1 MRSHL
6 EAKELA
12 LAIAEVALDK
22 LAESV
27 DIIDV
32 RGKVDYANY
41 LVICSAR
48 SQRHVGAIV
57 SGVETALKKRDVYA
71 LGIEGKQSNQ
81 WILMDY
87 TDVVFHVFEDER
99 RGFYDLDSLWID
111 AKRVP
116 LRKAAGAE

>member
-1 MRSHL
+1 M

-22 LAESV
+22 LAESL

-32 RGKVDYANY
+32 GGKVDYTNFV
-41 LVICSAR
+41 VICSAR
-48 SQRHVGAIV
+48 SQRHVDAIV
-57 SGVETALKKRDVYA
+57 SGVETALKKQDIYA
-71 LGIEGKQSNQ
+71 LGIEGRQSSQ

-87 TDVVFHVFEDER
+87 NDVVLHVFEDER

>member
-6 EAKELA
+6 KAKELA

-22 LAESV
+22 LAESL

-32 RGKVDYANY
+32 GGKVDYTNY

-48 SQRHVGAIV
+48 SQRHVEAIV
-57 SGVETALKKRDVYA
+57 SGVETALKKQNVYA
-71 LGIEGKQSNQ
+71 LGIEGKQSSQ

-87 TDVVFHVFEDER
+87 NDVVFHVFENER

>member
-1 MRSHL
+1 MQ
-6 EAKELA
+6 AKELA
-12 LAIAEVALDK
+12 LTIAEIALDK
-22 LAESV
+22 LAESL

-32 RGKVDYANY
+32 GGKVDYTSY

-48 SQRHVGAIV
+48 SERHVEAIV
-57 SGVETALKKRDVYA
+57 SALETALKKQGVYA
-71 LGIEGKQSNQ
+71 MGVEGKQSRQ

-87 TDVVFHVFEDER
+87 NDVVVHIFENER

-116 LRKAAGAE
+116 LRQVAAAE